1 MHTSATA
8 ATATAAAGAA
18 ATAAATSAEQN
29 SSRSITLSATAT
41 SAATAAGAAAAA
53 AALSRCCC
61 LPLIRRP
68 LYFLDM
74 HAAPCAYI
82 CLFCVYFRL
91 FSLPVLCILIY
102 ISSLYP
108 STH

>member
-1 MHTSATA
+1 MHTPATA
-8 ATATAAAGAA
+8 ATVSAAATT
-18 ATAAATSAEQN
+18 TAAATSAEQN

-53 AALSRCCC
+53 AAAALSRCCC

-74 HAAPCAYI
+74 HAASCAYI

-102 ISSLYP
+102 ISSLSP